1 MLSINDKDYQ
11 ALSLI
16 NNTLVNCN
24 TRAELNQLLK
34 ITVIPFLNCSGAFY
48 VRMKEAY
55 NSLELLDS
63 INLSLLC
70 QFNWQNFLKIVMQT
84 KILKYSAIDST
95 HLQIPINVF
104 QSTDPNFQYCS
115 TIKSCYPDN
124 LHYTIAALFGK
135 GRSES
140 IIGLYFCNLQ
150 PQHLH
155 YNSRDFKLLQLLRP
169 VLLQTIKTILA
180 NEKCSYFQQIIKQ
193 TPDYNE
199 PFAVVR
205 LDGTLVHK
213 NQAFDQIITQKNCIY
228 LPTILSQINIK
239 VLHNV
244 NVESH
249 HFQSQ
254 IGRRIYNITLKL
266 IKESKDVNKSKLLY
280 FLRFSR
286 ITNHKKQILRKL
298 TEAGLT
304 QRELE
309 IAALILKG
317 NTARAISEEI
327 NLSYHTIRN
336 HIRNIYSKMGVS
348 NRIEMLNWTE

>member
-1 MLSINDKDYQ
+1 MLSINDEDYQ
-11 ALSLI
+11 TLSLI
-16 NNTLVNCN
+16 NNTIVNCN
-24 TRAELNQLLK
+24 KREQLNQLLK
-34 ITVIPFLNCSGAFY
+34 TTIIPLLNCSGAFY
-48 VRMKEAY
+48 VRMKETY
-55 NSLELLDS
+55 NSQELLDS

-104 QSTDPNFQYCS
+104 QSTDPNFQHCS

-124 LHYTIAALFGK
+124 LHFTIAALFGK

-140 IIGLYFCNLQ
+140 IIGLYFCNLL

-155 YNSRDFKLLQLLRP
+155 YNSREFKLLQLLRP

-180 NEKCSYFQQIIKQ
+180 NEKCSYFQQIINQ
-193 TPDYNE
+193 MPDYTE

-205 LDGTLVHK
+205 PDGTLVHK
-213 NQAFDQIITQKNCIY
+213 NQAFDQIIMQKNCIY

-244 NVESH
+244 ELH

-266 IKESKDVNKSKLLY
+266 IKESKGVNKSKLLY
-280 FLRFSR
+280 LLRFSR
-286 ITNHKKQILRKL
+286 ITNQKKQILRKL
-298 TEAGLT
+298 NEAGLT

-309 IAALILKG
+309 IAALIIKG
-317 NTARAISEEI
+317 NTARAISEKI

-336 HIRNIYSKMGVS
+336 HIRNIYSKTGVS
-348 NRIEMLNWTE
+348 NRIEMLNWTR